1 MLTNIEI
8 EVFPLDAFS
17 PRVVQAR
24 VRAGASPEV
33 VAAETGWPLDKVLR
47 YADPPIGERAFVAE
61 QAQAVVLHG
70 GSDGT
75 RLIDVASEVVTALDL
90 APLAWN
96 AWREE
101 DGRWFVTASSGD
113 RVATW
118 TYDHSGRNLHP
129 QDTFARVL
137 MGVDD
142 GTHSEH
148 PSQRVLEERPHLVA
162 VRDEAAAPADARVDT
177 ITLPLPE
184 TESGEPTPAPKRR
197 SKSKRA
203 SVPSWDEILFGTQR
217 ETDER

>member
-1 MLTNIEI
+1 LLTKTKI

-17 PRVVQAR
+17 PRIVQAR
-24 VRAGASPEV
+24 VRAGTSPEV

-70 GSDGT
+70 GADGT
-75 RLIDVASEVVTALDL
+75 RLIDVANEVITALDL
-90 APLAWN
+90 QALEWD

-101 DGRWFVTASSGD
+101 DGRWFVTARSGD
-113 RVATW
+113 RTATW

-137 MGVDD
+137 MGVDE
-142 GTHSEH
+142 SSPSAH
-148 PSQRVLEERPHLVA
+148 PSQRVVEERPHLVA
-162 VRDEAAAPADARVDT
+162 VRDEAAVPTDARVDT
-177 ITLPLPE
+177 ITLPIPE
-184 TESGEPTPAPKRR
+184 PEVVEPAPTPKRR
-197 SKSKRA
+197 SRSKRA

-217 ETDER
+217 ETDEL